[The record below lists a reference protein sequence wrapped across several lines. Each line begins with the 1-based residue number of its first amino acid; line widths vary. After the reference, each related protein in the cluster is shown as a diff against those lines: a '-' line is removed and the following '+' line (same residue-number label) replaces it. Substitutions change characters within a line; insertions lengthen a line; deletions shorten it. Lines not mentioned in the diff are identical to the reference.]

1 MEWSRGASRVL
12 SGLSAA
18 KDGKRAEGE
27 GGREITD
34 SSANADAAAFE
45 ENIHERLS
53 LSLPLF
59 GVKRSSLT

>member
-1 MEWSRGASRVL
+1 M

-45 ENIHERLS
+45 ENFHERLS